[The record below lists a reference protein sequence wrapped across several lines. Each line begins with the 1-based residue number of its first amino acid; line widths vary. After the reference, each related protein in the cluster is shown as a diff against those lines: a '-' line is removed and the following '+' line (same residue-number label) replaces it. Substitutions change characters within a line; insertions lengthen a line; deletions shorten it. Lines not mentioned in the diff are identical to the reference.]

1 MWGSDGIQSISYVGV
16 DPGNHNVIFSTS
28 LASTGPEFAKFPPRV
43 SGFSLS
49 TIFNSPPREGSNLF
63 FFFFKNIYIVS
74 IDSCLVIFIL
84 EMNVIHAEAGNNIHI
99 IKTRQEE

>member
-1 MWGSDGIQSISYVGV
+1 MGIQLKKTLVFEDSHMWGSDGIQSISYVGV

-63 FFFFKNIYIVS
+63 FFSK
-74 IDSCLVIFIL
+74 IFIL
-84 EMNVIHAEAGNNIHI
+84 FLLIVAL
-99 IKTRQEE
+99 